1 LAEYKPFFYMALQ
14 VERQKRCGKAL
25 ALLYREAAP
34 VASLTY
40 LNSVGSAGTLRQFP
54 SLLLLTTQAIF
65 IGTDSR
71 RLRPRDV
78 YRERQHNLISLERDA
93 I

>member
-1 LAEYKPFFYMALQ
+1 MTLR
-14 VERQKRCGKAL
+14 VERQRRCGKAL
-25 ALLYREAAP
+25 ALFYKEAAP

-40 LNSVGSAGTLRQFP
+40 LKSAGPAETLRQFP

-65 IGTDSR
+65 IGRDSR
-71 RLRPRDV
+71 RLRSRDV
-78 YRERQHNLISLERDA
+78 YREKQHKLISLERDA